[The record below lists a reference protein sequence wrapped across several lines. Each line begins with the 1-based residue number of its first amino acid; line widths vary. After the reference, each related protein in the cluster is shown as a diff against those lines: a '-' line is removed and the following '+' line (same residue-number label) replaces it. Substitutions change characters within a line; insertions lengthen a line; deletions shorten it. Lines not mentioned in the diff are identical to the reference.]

1 MLPDDYEFADL
12 SKFFSA
18 PFMGKLPTYT
28 LGNFKQKIKVGDAMF
43 PMKLVIP
50 SLCFIEKII
59 NGFIDFIWSIMGIE
73 PLIKPPHIKLC
84 PETTKPEDIQ
94 KILNGELPAVVDKK
108 DNVTQ
113 INSTD
118 PYIETIETTSYVYT
132 VKMANGDTKEFI
144 DRESLDKFIDE
155 NKNINFEFDF

>member
-1 MLPDDYEFADL
+1 
-12 SKFFSA
+12 
-18 PFMGKLPTYT
+18 
-28 LGNFKQKIKVGDAMF
+28 
-43 PMKLVIP
+43 MKLVIP

-94 KILNGELPAVVDKK
+94 KILNGELPTVVDKK

-118 PYIETIETTSYVYT
+118 PYIETVETTSYVYT
-132 VKMANGDTKEFI
+132 VKMTNGDTKEFI